1 MVDIMRL
8 LRVRGGDRRRR
19 RGEAADD
26 DGAEAFDVDH
36 RLHDLAGGGRSF
48 RERGGGGGM
57 ACRFVR
63 RARERAV
70 RAGCGARG
78 AGGRYREHEEQVEAQ
93 AADEEGEEQASEH
106 VRELVGAEEEEKG

>member
-1 MVDIMRL
+1 MLDIGGWEFL
-8 LRVRGGDRRRR
+8 LIAILGIMIIGPK
-19 RGEAADD
+19 ELP
-26 DGAEAFDVDH
+26 GAIRTV
-36 RLHDLAGGGRSF
+36 S
-48 RERGGGGGM
+48 M
-57 ACRFVR
+57 FVR